1 MPSNGQSNGGSNV
14 DKLQEAGLITGE
26 LEEPYVHAI
35 NGLSKHEVDVLL
47 AVKKRLDAADL
58 WHASALPQPRMDLP
72 NFTRCIIF

>member
-1 MPSNGQSNGGSNV
+1 MPSNGGSNV
-14 DKLQEAGLITGE
+14 DKLQNAGLITGE
-26 LEEPYVHAI
+26 LQDPYLHAI

-58 WHASALPQPRMDLP
+58 WHNAALPEPEGLLP